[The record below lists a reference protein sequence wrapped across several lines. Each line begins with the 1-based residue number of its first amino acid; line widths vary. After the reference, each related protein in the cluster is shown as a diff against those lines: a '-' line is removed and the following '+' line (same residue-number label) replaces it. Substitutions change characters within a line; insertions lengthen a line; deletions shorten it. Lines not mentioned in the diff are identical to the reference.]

1 MRIHAIQT
9 GTVAVKASQA
19 DGGGHRRRSFARLFA
34 DRRWTD
40 PMPILAWLI
49 EHPEGLIVVDTGET
63 ARTAEP
69 GYFTRWQPYFRLG
82 LREWVQPEEEIGPQ
96 LRRLGFAPADVRW
109 VVLTHFHTD
118 HAGGLGHFPDNEIVT
133 SRGAFQEARGLAGK
147 ARGFLP
153 QHWPPGFAPTLVD
166 FASRAFGPFPA
177 STSLTQAGDVHL
189 LPTPG
194 HTGGHLS
201 VAVEDDDTLVFLAG
215 DASYTQKLML
225 EGRADGVSP
234 KPSQAIQTLGRIQR
248 LIAERPTVYL
258 PTHDPQAVARLN
270 AREIAAPAPG
280 DVTR

>member
-19 DGGGHRRRSFARLFA
+19 DGGGRRRRSFARLFA

-49 EHPEGLIVVDTGET
+49 EHPEGLILVDTGET

-69 GYFTRWQPYFRLG
+69 GYFTPWQPYFRLG
-82 LREWVQPEEEIGPQ
+82 LREWVQPDEEIGPQ
-96 LRRLGFAPADVRW
+96 LRRLGFAPEDVRW
-109 VVLTHFHTD
+109 VVITHFHTD
-118 HAGGLGHFPDNEIVT
+118 HAGGLAHFADNEIVT
-133 SRGAFQEARGLAGK
+133 SRRAFQEARGLAGQ

-153 QHWPPGFAPTLVD
+153 QHWPADFAPTLVD
-166 FASRAFGPFPA
+166 FASGAFGPFLA

-201 VAVEDDDTLVFLAG
+201 VAIEDDETLVFLAG
-215 DASYTQKLML
+215 DASYTQQLML
-225 EGRADGVSP
+225 DGQADGVSP
-234 KPSQAIQTLGRIQR
+234 KPSQSIATLSRIR
-248 LIAERPTVYL
+248 HLAAERPTVYL

-270 AREIAAPAPG
+270 ARETAAQAPA

>member
-19 DGGGHRRRSFARLFA
+19 DGGGRRRRSFARLFA

-49 EHPEGLIVVDTGET
+49 EHPEGLILVDTGET

-69 GYFTRWQPYFRLG
+69 GYFTPWQPYFRLG
-82 LREWVQPEEEIGPQ
+82 LREWVQPDEEIGPQ
-96 LRRLGFAPADVRW
+96 LRRLGFAPEDVRW
-109 VVLTHFHTD
+109 VVITHFHTD
-118 HAGGLGHFPDNEIVT
+118 HAGGLAHFADNEIVT
-133 SRGAFQEARGLAGK
+133 SRRAFQEARGLAGQ

-153 QHWPPGFAPTLVD
+153 QHWPADFAPTLVD
-166 FASRAFGPFPA
+166 FASGAFGPFLA

-201 VAVEDDDTLVFLAG
+201 VAIEDDETLVFLAG
-215 DASYTQKLML
+215 DASYTQQLML
-225 EGRADGVSP
+225 DGQADGVSP
-234 KPSQAIQTLGRIQR
+234 KPSQSIATLSRIR
-248 LIAERPTVYL
+248 HLVAERPTVYL

-270 AREIAAPAPG
+270 ARETAAQAPA